1 MADAEYL
8 KLLESS
14 IKKLDELNWQREQI
28 DMEVAKLQ
36 QFIQATVNLLP
47 DEATEKFKARLA
59 EMEKENE
66 AASRGLTS
74 AIRNVLQMNYPKWLT
89 VTNVRDLLV
98 AARFDFSSYKS
109 NPLAAIS
116 TTLRRLGKADDDV
129 EVAEIDGVNAYRM
142 PSALAKLDVVVSA
155 FTGRPKKK

>member
-1 MADAEYL
+1 MTDAEYL

-14 IKKLDELNWQREQI
+14 IKKLDELNWQREQLDI
-28 DMEVAKLQ
+28 EATKLQ

-47 DEATEKFKARLA
+47 DDATKKFQARLA
-59 EMEKENE
+59 EMEKEHE
-66 AASRGLTS
+66 VASGGLTD
-74 AIRNVLQMNYPKWLT
+74 AIRTVLQRSYPKWLT

-116 TTLRRLGKADDDV
+116 TTLRRLAKTDDGA
-129 EVAEIDGVNAYRM
+129 ELAEIDGVNAYRM
-142 PSALAKLDVVVSA
+142 PSTFAKVEEVIVALSGK
-155 FTGRPKKK
+155 PKKK